1 MAGGCFLAISCE
13 YRVMC
18 PDFKIGLNETRLGLV
33 VPKFLSA
40 SMRNTISKR
49 EAEKALT
56 LGTLYSTEEARKVS
70 FHQKYLLLSIVE
82 INNESVFRLD
92 SLMKLLLIKNKLL
105 RDVRNIWHNLK
116 MCHRWHVHLRRE
128 VCERKNWR
136 NWKIVVKR
144 TFKVFGRT

>member
-70 FHQKYLLLSIVE
+70 FHQIFASF
-82 INNESVFRLD
+82 NC
-92 SLMKLLLIKNKLL
+92 
-105 RDVRNIWHNLK
+105 RN
-116 MCHRWHVHLRRE
+116 
-128 VCERKNWR
+128 
-136 NWKIVVKR
+136 
-144 TFKVFGRT
+144 